1 MVGFYKA
8 YKGSTQTP
16 LIYANGKMT
25 KKVYRGSNLIYQI
38 GFSPITFN
46 PSSSLQNFTIPPGV
60 TKIHVDC
67 VASKGQDS
75 SASYISKGG
84 KGGRV
89 QCDLSVNGGDTLYI
103 MVGAIPTNGSTASY
117 NASDI
122 RIGGNTINDRII
134 VAGGGGGAS
143 VGSVYAYV
151 GQANG
156 GDGGG
161 TTGGTG
167 GMANMPSGRAA
178 TGGTQSA
185 GGSGAYGAFY
195 VVSQGQDGTLGLGG
209 NGNTYTGLACC
220 GGAGYYGGGGGCSL
234 SFASEDGGF
243 AGACGGGGG
252 SSYTSSNCSNVVHT
266 QGYNDGAGYVT
277 ISFVE

>member
-1 MVGFYKA
+1 MVDDNQLYIGEDNVDFISVDGEIVKQIYF
-8 YKGSTQTP
+8 GSE
-16 LIYANGKMT
+16 K
-25 KKVYRGSNLIYQI
+25 IYQ
-38 GFSPITFN
+38 FSKVVTFS
-46 PSSSLQNFTIPPGV
+46 PSSSLQTLYVPMGFHKLHI
-60 TKIHVDC
+60 DC
-67 VASKGQDS
+67 VASKGQDI

-89 QCDLSVNGGDTLYI
+89 QCDLSVNGGETLYI
-103 MVGAIPTNGSTASY
+103 MVGDVPTNGSMASY

-122 RIGGNTINDRII
+122 RIGGNTLNDRII

-143 VGSVYAYV
+143 VGQVYAYV

-167 GMANMPSGRAA
+167 GINNMPSGRAA
-178 TGGTQSA
+178 TGGTQSS
-185 GGSGAYGAFY
+185 GGTGGYGAFFI
-195 VVSQGQDGTLGLGG
+195 VSQGQDGTLGLGG

-243 AGACGGGGG
+243 GGACGGAGG
-252 SSYTSSNCSNVVHT
+252 SSYTNSDCSNVVHT
-266 QGYNDGAGYVT
+266 QGYNDGAGYIT
-277 ISFVE
+277 ISFVS